1 VRVRFAHFD
10 LDSDTRQLLRDGE
23 DVHLSPKAFAVLSVL
38 LAKRPNVVAKA
49 DLFGEIW
56 PDVFVVDANLNVLV
70 GEIRRALDD
79 DAQSPRF
86 IRTVHGVGYA
96 FCGQAIE
103 AGRPSRSVGL
113 QPDRFV
119 EGGTAVR
126 FWLAWKNQ
134 TFSLEEGDNVIGR
147 DPRCEVWVD
156 HSGVSRRHARIRIEG
171 GESRPVLTDL
181 ESTNGTFVAGKR
193 ITEATPLTDGDA
205 IKVGSVTLKFRE
217 WTEQASRTRRIRG
230 RPGASDERS

>member
-1 VRVRFAHFD
+1 MRVRFAHFD

-79 DAQSPRF
+79 DAQSPTF

-113 QPDRFV
+113 QPDRFA

-134 TFSLEEGDNVIGR
+134 TFSLEEGDNIIGR

>member
-1 VRVRFAHFD
+1 MRVRFAHFD

-113 QPDRFV
+113 QPNRFV

-134 TFSLEEGDNVIGR
+134 TFSLEEGDNIIGR